1 MRTNVVILSVIAML
15 GGMAVTATGQVIN
28 GFTSQWVKIL
38 YNHWGGFGRA
48 VIDGHNLV
56 ISGAD
61 WQGPATD
68 QLITKV
74 NSNGDIIF
82 QIRRSPGGDH
92 DAFVSV
98 VKLANGNYGFFGQ
111 QNAQGTQYFDGFYA
125 AFNNSGTEVDN
136 GFFGVAGSTNGTD
149 MQLLPNG
156 NLAFTGNQGAKQNFI
171 AVTDQDFNTIA
182 YKTFQVNNNNGWN
195 TGQIGV
201 DATNNVVYAIGSEVA
216 TQVITIAK
224 YDLALNYIS
233 TAYISNSGPI
243 FTYDVAMD
251 GSDLLLCGYKVIG
264 GLRRSAFYR
273 MNANG
278 IVTDSL
284 VGQSNTE
291 FTAVVKFG
299 NRVLL
304 ARSTLSGGVSSL
316 NEIVVYNGSGSLGI
330 THPLNNSATLAPY
343 DLVLDADT
351 LYAVGVSGAGVAYWI
366 GNPTVEKL
374 TIGTCGELVTTQPTD
389 KNVNLNATAQ
399 FTIVATN
406 PLATLQWQTND
417 GNGFQNVTNAGQ
429 YSGAATAQL
438 TVSNVVTNNNN
449 QTFRC
454 IVIDGACTDT
464 SDVAT
469 LTIQNNGGGGNSTS
483 QYVRNCARIATANM
497 RACSTAAAPVQAP
510 SCQEN
515 IVAEYATCVAQ
526 APIVNQGSDE
536 SGANAKGSNTT
547 ITSSTKAVNVP
558 KSASKR

>member
-1 MRTNVVILSVIAML
+1 MRTNVLILTVITML
-15 GGMAVTATGQVIN
+15 GMTVTATGQVIN
-28 GFTSQWVKIL
+28 SFTSQWVKIL
-38 YNHWGGFGRA
+38 WNHRGGFGRA
-48 VIDGHNLV
+48 LIDGHNLV
-56 ISGAD
+56 ISGTD

-68 QLITKV
+68 QLITKIK
-74 NSNGDIIF
+74 SNGDIIF
-82 QIRRSPGGDH
+82 QTVRSPGGDH
-92 DAFVSV
+92 DSFFSV

-125 AFNNSGTEVDN
+125 AFNNSGVEVDN
-136 GFFGVAGSTNGTD
+136 GFFGVAGPTNGTD
-149 MQLLPNG
+149 MLLLPNG
-156 NLAFTGNQGAKQNFI
+156 NLAFTGNHGAKQNFI
-171 AVTDQDFNTIA
+171 AVTDQDFNAIA
-182 YKTFQVNNNNGWN
+182 YKTFQVNNNTGWN
-195 TGQIGV
+195 TGQLGV
-201 DATNNVVYAIGSEVA
+201 DATNNVVYAVGSEIA

-233 TAYISNSGPI
+233 TTYISNSGPI

-251 GSDLLLCGYKVIG
+251 GSDLLLCGYKIIG
-264 GLRRSAFYR
+264 GLRHSSFYR

-299 NRVLL
+299 NQVLL
-304 ARSTLSGGVSSL
+304 ARTTLSGAVSSL
-316 NEIVVYNGSGSLGI
+316 NEIVVYNGSGSVGI
-330 THPLNNSATLAPY
+330 THPLNNSSPLAPY

-374 TIGTCGELVTTQPTD
+374 TIGACGALVTTQPAD
-389 KNVNLNATAQ
+389 KNVNLNASAQ
-399 FTIVATN
+399 FTIGVTN

-429 YSGAATAQL
+429 YAGAATAQL
-438 TVSNVVTNNNN
+438 TVSNVIANNNN

-469 LTIQNNGGGGNSTS
+469 LTIQNNGGGGNSNS
-483 QYVRNCARIATANM
+483 QHVRNCARIAAANM

-510 SCQEN
+510 SCHEN

-536 SGANAKGSNTT
+536 SGANAKG
-547 ITSSTKAVNVP
+547 TSTLATPSIKAVDVP
-558 KSASKR
+558 KPNNNR